1 MHLQVRA
8 LSWKTHRMTLPR
20 RFPVKT
26 LAEFISY
33 AMANA
38 GKINVASFGVVL
50 ARSAGTRFHGE

>member
-1 MHLQVRA
+1 
-8 LSWKTHRMTLPR
+8 MTLPR
-20 RFPVKT
+20 RFPVQT